1 MKFKKILSIFLS
13 LVLVLSVFA
22 GLEINAYAA
31 TSGTSGGVNWNL
43 DKSTGAFT
51 ITKSGNGRGADYSKY
66 QFFGGNN
73 QPWYNDRKSIK
84 TVNVE
89 EGVVQIGSYW
99 FYDCTNLT
107 SVNFN
112 SSTLDT
118 LGDDLFRGCTS
129 LQSINLPENATYYY
143 SELFLDCTSLKYV
156 SLPSTNNT
164 DNYKGKIP
172 NGTFKGCTSLEQVY
186 VGSGHTGMD
195 VNAFNGCSK
204 LKGIVWTSG
213 NLSSVASSALTGVS
227 SSCKLVGASSLVNAT
242 SALSFQNVNG
252 FCGTALSYK
261 YDAQNKKLSVLGSG
275 DMTSNPWSV
284 YSAFITELDFSGTN
298 GNFTIMSGAF
308 QNLIN
313 STFWVNIPS
322 NCTQIGS
329 NAFYNANFNYNRFL
343 GDKITIGNNA
353 FGNGSSSYARFFGIA
368 NSGVRDYVKAG
379 QAKGY
384 DWHYYCL
391 DDKHNYVTKTVA
403 PTCVE
408 KGYDLTYCT
417 DCDTDEVKSN
427 YTDVTG
433 HKYEYT
439 GTNGPSIVYK
449 CNVCGKTN
457 LQLDALALVSNFKT
471 AITTDDKAAAYT
483 QSNYDSKY
491 DLNHNGFINAKD
503 YSMLSKIINN
513 IDTTNK
519 QTTIDTSTAYQTIEG
534 FGASAAWWAQY
545 VGGWD
550 NLDEIMELLYS
561 KEKGAGLS
569 IYRYNL
575 GTGSQDDTHITDVD
589 RRTQG
594 FLQKDGTYDWS
605 RDANAQKAL
614 ASAQKANKD
623 LKVTLFSNSAPVWL
637 TKNGKAYCSNGAN
650 SNLDPSNY
658 DAFAQFVVKC
668 SEHFIDEGYNVTE
681 VSPINEPEW
690 AWAADTN
697 GNAGQEGSHWE
708 DTAARN
714 FYNNA
719 MIPAIKKSE
728 KLNGRVG
735 VDVWECAQL
744 NHSTY
749 FNGFLNNMFSSSDI
763 YPNYYGRNNAN
774 IRDYV
779 DSLGTHS
786 YWASTSDREKVA
798 STLAGNALTNNYTA
812 VKKVRCTEYCQMTND
827 GNSGVY
833 GLIQKEGTTNGL
845 GIEYGLAL
853 ADIMHQDL
861 TILNAVEWDWWVA
874 VGPGVYPD
882 ALVYVNKNN
891 HNDIQTSKRLWVMGN
906 YARFIEDG
914 AKRVSVSTGSNFGKN
929 LVTNTTYSWKD
940 GNTTRTDKN
949 NYIEQTAYQNPDGT
963 VVVVYINNSD
973 TNEYT
978 KFSSSDYKKFET
990 YVTDESRDLEKY
1002 QSGNTNVAVSIPAKS
1017 VTTVVL
1023 TPNAQ

>member
-1 MKFKKILSIFLS
+1 
-13 LVLVLSVFA
+13 
-22 GLEINAYAA
+22 
-31 TSGTSGGVNWNL
+31 
-43 DKSTGAFT
+43 
-51 ITKSGNGRGADYSKY
+51 
-66 QFFGGNN
+66 
-73 QPWYNDRKSIK
+73 
-84 TVNVE
+84 
-89 EGVVQIGSYW
+89 
-99 FYDCTNLT
+99 
-107 SVNFN
+107 
-112 SSTLDT
+112 
-118 LGDDLFRGCTS
+118 
-129 LQSINLPENATYYY
+129 
-143 SELFLDCTSLKYV
+143 
-156 SLPSTNNT
+156 
-164 DNYKGKIP
+164 
-172 NGTFKGCTSLEQVY
+172 
-186 VGSGHTGMD
+186 
-195 VNAFNGCSK
+195 
-204 LKGIVWTSG
+204 
-213 NLSSVASSALTGVS
+213 
-227 SSCKLVGASSLVNAT
+227 
-242 SALSFQNVNG
+242 
-252 FCGTALSYK
+252 
-261 YDAQNKKLSVLGSG
+261 
-275 DMTSNPWSV
+275 
-284 YSAFITELDFSGTN
+284 
-298 GNFTIMSGAF
+298 
-308 QNLIN
+308 
-313 STFWVNIPS
+313 
-322 NCTQIGS
+322 
-329 NAFYNANFNYNRFL
+329 
-343 GDKITIGNNA
+343 
-353 FGNGSSSYARFFGIA
+353 
-368 NSGVRDYVKAG
+368 
-379 QAKGY
+379 
-384 DWHYYCL
+384 
-391 DDKHNYVTKTVA
+391 
-403 PTCVE
+403 
-408 KGYDLTYCT
+408 
-417 DCDTDEVKSN
+417 
-427 YTDVTG
+427 
-433 HKYEYT
+433 
-439 GTNGPSIVYK
+439 
-449 CNVCGKTN
+449 
-457 LQLDALALVSNFKT
+457 
-471 AITTDDKAAAYT
+471 
-483 QSNYDSKY
+483 
-491 DLNHNGFINAKD
+491 
-503 YSMLSKIINN
+503 
-513 IDTTNK
+513 
-519 QTTIDTSTAYQTIEG
+519 
-534 FGASAAWWAQY
+534 
-545 VGGWD
+545 
-550 NLDEIMELLYS
+550 MELLYS
-561 KEKGAGLS
+561 KEKGAGLD

-637 TKNGKAYCSNGAN
+637 TKNGKAYCSNGSN
-650 SNLDPSNY
+650 SNLDSSNY

-708 DTAARN
+708 DTAARD

-749 FNGFLNNMFSSSDI
+749 FNGFLNNMFSSSSL
-763 YPNYYGRNNAN
+763 YPNNYGKNNSN

-798 STLAGNALTNNYTA
+798 STLAGNALTNNYNA
-812 VKKVRCTEYCQMTND
+812 IKKVRCTEYCQMTND

-882 ALVYVNKNN
+882 ALIYVNKNN
-891 HNDIQTSKRLWVMGN
+891 HNDVQTSKRLWVMGN

-914 AKRVSVSTGSNFGKN
+914 AKRVSVSTGSNFAKN

-940 GNTTRTDKN
+940 GKTTRTDKN

>member
-1 MKFKKILSIFLS
+1 MRFKRILSIFLS
-13 LVLVLSVFA
+13 LALILSVFA

-31 TSGTSGGVNWNL
+31 TSDTSGGVSWNL
-43 DKSTGAFT
+43 DTSSGVFT
-51 ITKSGNGRGADYSKY
+51 ITKNGDGRGANYSKY
-66 QFFGGNN
+66 SITGGKNN
-73 QPWYNDRKSIK
+73 QPWYIYRNSIK
-84 TVNVE
+84 TVNIE
-89 EGVVQIGSYW
+89 EGVVQIGAYW
-99 FYDCTNLT
+99 FYNCTNLT
-107 SVNFN
+107 TVNFN

-118 LGDDLFRGCTS
+118 LGEDLFRGCTS

-143 SELFLDCTSLKYV
+143 KELFLDCTSLKYV

-164 DNYKGKIP
+164 DSYKGKIP
-172 NGTFKGCTSLEQVY
+172 DGTFSGCTSLEQVY

-204 LKGIVWTSG
+204 LKSIVWTSG
-213 NLSSVASSALTGVS
+213 TISSIASSALTSVP
-227 SSCKLVGASSLVNAT
+227 SSCKLVGTSSLVNAT
-242 SALSFQNVNG
+242 SALSFQNVSG

-261 YDAQNKKLSVLGSG
+261 YDAENKKLSILGSG

-284 YSAFITELDFSGTN
+284 YTAFITELDFTGTSGD
-298 GNFTIMSGAF
+298 FTIMNSAF
-308 QNLIN
+308 QGLIN

-322 NCTQIGS
+322 NCTKIGS
-329 NAFYNANFNYNRFL
+329 NAFYNTNFNYNKFL
-343 GDKITIGNNA
+343 GDKITIGDNA
-353 FGNGSSSYARFFGIA
+353 FGNGSGSYARFFGVA

-379 QAKGY
+379 QAKSY

-391 DDKHNYVTKTVA
+391 DDKHNYVTETVA

-408 KGYDLTYCT
+408 KGYDLTYCP
-417 DCDTDEVKSN
+417 DCDADEAKSN

-439 GTNGPSIVYK
+439 GVNGPSIVYK
-449 CNVCGKTN
+449 CSVCGETD
-457 LQLDALALVSNFKT
+457 LQLDAIALVSSFKD
-471 AITTDDKAAAYT
+471 AITTDDKVAAYT
-483 QSNYDSKY
+483 QSNYDGKY
-491 DLNHNGFINAKD
+491 DLNRNGFINAKD
-503 YSMLSKIINN
+503 YSMLSKIVNN

-519 QTTIDTSTAYQTIEG
+519 QTTIDTSTSYQTIEG

-550 NLDEIMELLYS
+550 NIDEIMELLYS
-561 KEKGAGLS
+561 KEKGAGLN

-575 GTGSQDDTHITDVD
+575 GTGSKDDEHITDVD
-589 RRTQG
+589 RRTEG
-594 FLQKDGTYDWS
+594 FLQEDGTYDWS
-605 RDANAQKAL
+605 QDANAQKAL
-614 ASAQKANKD
+614 ASAQKANSD

-637 TKNGKAYCSNGAN
+637 TKNGKAYCSNGST
-650 SNLDPSNY
+650 SNLDSSNY
-658 DAFAQFVVKC
+658 DAFAQFIVKC

-690 AWAADTN
+690 GWAADEN
-697 GNAGQEGSHWE
+697 GDTSQEGSHWE
-708 DTAARN
+708 DSAARD

-719 MIPAIKKSE
+719 MIPAIKNSE
-728 KLNGRVG
+728 KLNGKVG

-749 FNGFLNNMFSSSDI
+749 FSGFLNNMFSSSAI
-763 YPNYYGRNNAN
+763 YSRNNSN

-798 STLAGNALTNNYTA
+798 KTLAGNTITNNYTA

-833 GLIQKEGTTNGL
+833 GLIQEEGTTNGL

-853 ADIMHQDL
+853 ADIMYQDL

-882 ALVYVNKNN
+882 ALVYVNKEN
-891 HNDIQTSKRLWVMGN
+891 HDDVQTSKRLWVMGN

-914 AKRVSVSTGSNFGKN
+914 AKRVSVSTGSAFGSN
-929 LVTNTTYSWKD
+929 LTTKVTHGS
-940 GNTTRTDKN
+940 DKN

-978 KFSSSDYKKFET
+978 KFSSTDYKSFET

-1002 QSGNTNVAVSIPAKS
+1002 QSGNTNVTVSIPAKS

-1023 TPNAQ
+1023 TPNAE